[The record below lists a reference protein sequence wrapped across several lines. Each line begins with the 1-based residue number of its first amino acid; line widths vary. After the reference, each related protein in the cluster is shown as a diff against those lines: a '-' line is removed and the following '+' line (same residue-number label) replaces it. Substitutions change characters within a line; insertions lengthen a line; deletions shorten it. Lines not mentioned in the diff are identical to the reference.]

1 VIQWCRRSR
10 RIRKVEDG
18 AVEAE
23 EEEESRRRRSER
35 EKKQSRRLRQI
46 CVLVEQEADDSRGSM
61 TSHSGT
67 LERKNEDGALE
78 DFLTSFGAP
87 LPFTPGW
94 ADPLLC
100 VLFKAA
106 EHDVD

>member
-1 VIQWCRRSR
+1 M
-10 RIRKVEDG
+10 
-18 AVEAE
+18 
-23 EEEESRRRRSER
+23 
-35 EKKQSRRLRQI
+35 
-46 CVLVEQEADDSRGSM
+46 CVLVEQETDNSRGNM
-61 TSHSGT
+61 TSYYGT

-78 DFLTSFGAP
+78 DFLTSLGAL
-87 LPFTPGW
+87 LPFVPSPGW